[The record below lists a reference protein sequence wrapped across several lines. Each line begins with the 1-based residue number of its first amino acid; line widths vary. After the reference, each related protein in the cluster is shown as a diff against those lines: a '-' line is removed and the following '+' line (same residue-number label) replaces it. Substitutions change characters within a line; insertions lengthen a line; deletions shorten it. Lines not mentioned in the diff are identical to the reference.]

1 MTQSPS
7 PPPIQAVAAGQVPSA
22 VRFAQLG
29 FASRAMSYPLTRMFG
44 MLVGEQN
51 CGKTYVMQSC
61 EDAFI
66 INCDLSG
73 SPNPN
78 AVSMSWPGIDPEGNC
93 LDVGNRPFVLTWD
106 DVERKVDQLVQ
117 LAKTNQP
124 RPAMI
129 VFDTIAGMI
138 RLLQPWVANSL
149 NRSSFSDCDGRQA
162 WDRLYAH
169 IVDRVAM
176 RLRAAGY
183 GVWFIAHL
191 GRSWVQID
199 DQRSTEAIDF
209 TMGTGLRHRLSAIV
223 EVIVPVVSNK
233 TVVPRT
239 SNQIIPL
246 PGGKSTTRPVHT
258 SETVT
263 TRKFAFGD
271 PRYSSIARARV
282 PNPLSDIDFTD
293 SPNPWQ
299 RLVQEYDLAR
309 GTASPNPC

>member
-1 MTQSPS
+1 MTTLPVSNV
-7 PPPIQAVAAGQVPSA
+7 AVGTTPTA

-29 FASRAMSYPLTRMFG
+29 FASRAMTYPLTRMFG

-51 CGKTYVMQSC
+51 CGKTFVVQSC

-78 AVSMSWPGIDPEGNC
+78 ATSISWPGIDAEGNTM
-93 LDVGNRPFVLTWD
+93 DVGNRPFVLTWD
-106 DVERKVDQLVQ
+106 DVEKKIDQLVSM
-117 LAKTNQP
+117 AKANQP
-124 RPAMI
+124 RPSMV
-129 VFDTIAGMI
+129 VFDTVAGMI
-138 RLLQPWVANSL
+138 RLLQPWVADKL
-149 NRSSFSDCDGRQA
+149 GRSSFSDCDGRQA

-209 TMGTGLRHRLSAIV
+209 TMGPGLRQRLSAVV
-223 EVIVPVVSNK
+223 EVIIPVVALQTTVPK
-233 TVVPRT
+233 TT
-239 SNQIIPL
+239 NQIIQL
-246 PGGKSTTRPVHT
+246 GGGKTTTRPVHT
-258 SETVT
+258 TETVT

-271 PRYSSIARARV
+271 PKYGTIKRART
-282 PNPLSDIDFTD
+282 PRPIPDIDYTD

-299 RLVQEYDLAR
+299 RLVQEYDAAR
-309 GTASPNPC
+309 Q